1 MGLSGIGIIHSFGDL
16 MMSGRLF
23 LISWLLVV
31 FAFLNP
37 GAAFAQNINKGKLV
51 QRYASL
57 RANDVNVRAGPGVRY
72 PVKWK
77 FVQRHTP
84 VEVIAQYDTWRKI
97 RDWEGG
103 EGWVHRAMIANK
115 RSLLLKG
122 DGQTMRRRPSEGAPA
137 VARLA
142 SNMIVLAKKCDL
154 EWCLVSAR
162 GHDGWIRRKGLWG
175 LYPKEEIR

>member
-1 MGLSGIGIIHSFGDL
+1 MALKP
-16 MMSGRLF
+16 
-23 LISWLLVV
+23 V
-31 FAFLNP
+31 FAVCLAASLAFLSP
-37 GAAFAQNINKGKLV
+37 IEAAAQKAKKGKLV

-77 FVQRHTP
+77 FVQRYTP

-103 EGWVHRAMIANK
+103 EGWVHRAMLASK
-115 RSLLLKG
+115 RSLLLTG
-122 DGQTMRRRPSEGAPA
+122 APRTMRRRPSAGAPA

-142 SNMIVLAKKCDL
+142 SKMIVLAKRCDL

-162 GHDGWIRRKGLWG
+162 GHEGWIRREGLWG
-175 LYPKEEIR
+175 LYPREQIR

>member
-1 MGLSGIGIIHSFGDL
+1 
-16 MMSGRLF
+16 MSKHF
-23 LISWLLVV
+23 KFFICAVALL
-31 FAFLNP
+31 AFLSP
-37 GAAFAQNINKGKLV
+37 VEAVAQKAKKGKLV

-103 EGWVHRAMIANK
+103 EGWVHRVMISTK

-142 SNMIVLAKKCDL
+142 SNMIVLAQKCDM

-162 GHDGWIRRKGLWG
+162 GHEGWIRREGLWG
-175 LYPKEEIR
+175 LYPKERIR

>member
-1 MGLSGIGIIHSFGDL
+1 
-16 MMSGRLF
+16 MSKHLKF
-23 LISWLLVV
+23 FVYAAAL

-37 GAAFAQNINKGKLV
+37 VEAVAQKTKKGKLV

-72 PVKWK
+72 HVKWK
-77 FVQRHTP
+77 FIQRHAP
-84 VEVIAQYDTWRKI
+84 IEVIAQYDTWRKI

-103 EGWVHRAMIANK
+103 EGWVHRAMIATK

-122 DGQTMRRRPSEGAPA
+122 NGKTMRRRPSDSAPA

-142 SNMIVLAKKCDL
+142 SNMIVLAKKCDM

-162 GHDGWIRRKGLWG
+162 GHAGWIRRKGLWG
-175 LYPKEEIR
+175 LYPKEQIR